1 MKEKYEKP
9 VVEVVQV
16 EFNECI
22 AGSTPPPGP
31 TVRRGSSEHLNLGGA
46 SCSRTWGEIFPA
58 N

>member
-22 AGSTPPPGP
+22 AGSFTPGP
-31 TVRRGSSEHLNLGGA
+31 SVKQGQSVHETLNGGKGIRQWGSV
-46 SCSRTWGEIFPA
+46 FPVD
-58 N
+58 

>member
-22 AGSTPPPGP
+22 AGSSTSGP
-31 TVRRGSSEHLNLGGA
+31 SVKQGQSVHMTLNGDKGTREWGSV
-46 SCSRTWGEIFPA
+46 FPVD
-58 N
+58 

>member
-22 AGSTPPPGP
+22 AGSSTPGP
-31 TVRRGSSEHLNLGGA
+31 NVKQGTSVHETLNGNQGT
-46 SCSRTWGEIFPA
+46 RTWGKIFPVD
-58 N
+58 

>member
-22 AGSTPPPGP
+22 AGSSTSWPSVKQGQSVHM
-31 TVRRGSSEHLNLGGA
+31 TLNGDKGTREWGSV
-46 SCSRTWGEIFPA
+46 FPVD
-58 N
+58 